1 MTGNRSR
8 LPPERNNS
16 APVFFIAL
24 CLFADALR
32 VNSKSKELIS
42 DSDEDME

>member
-1 MTGNRSR
+1 MTESKSR

-16 APVFFIAL
+16 TSISFIAL
-24 CLFADALR
+24 RLFADAPR